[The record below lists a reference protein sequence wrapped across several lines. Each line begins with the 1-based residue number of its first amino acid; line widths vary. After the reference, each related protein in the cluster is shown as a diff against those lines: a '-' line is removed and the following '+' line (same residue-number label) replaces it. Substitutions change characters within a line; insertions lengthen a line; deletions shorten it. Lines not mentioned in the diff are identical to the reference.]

1 MNNFLLCINCKNL
14 LKKFDINLPSFTH
27 YNFELIDKKNTF
39 YICNKC
45 NLISKQNLDKKN
57 LNFFNSKGY
66 FFTNHNQ
73 KSFNNKKNYLKHE
86 AQFEFLKKKNFL
98 FKGIKVLDI
107 GCNNGELISL
117 IKKDIKDSICKGYD
131 KNPFL
136 KKSLIK
142 KKLFFDYRKNK
153 IKKFDLIVMSH
164 SLIYFKDLKKI
175 IEQLMN
181 NLSKNGIIFIEN
193 SNFSSS
199 PFYLLMSDQFYFFT
213 PFFLQRL
220 FLKYEFFSELFY
232 PSILKGNFVMLFSK
246 NKNIKN
252 SLKEKYDFY
261 KSIRYLNFIKNFL
274 ISRKTKKFFIF
285 GTTVKA
291 AFLNFYLGKKVE
303 SFVDES
309 LVKNSFLN
317 KNVIHPNVLKKD
329 DFILVPLKD
338 KKNILKKLNTK
349 YKGKFSIL

>member
-1 MNNFLLCINCKNL
+1 MKNFFLCINCKSL
-14 LKKFDINLPSFTH
+14 LKKFDVNLPSFTH
-27 YNFELIDKKNTF
+27 FNFELIDKRNIF
-39 YICNKC
+39 YICDKC
-45 NLISKQNLDKKN
+45 NLISKQNLNKKN
-57 LNFFNSKGY
+57 LNFFNSKSY
-66 FFTNHNQ
+66 YFTNHNQ
-73 KSFNNKKNYLKHE
+73 KSFNRKKNYLKHE
-86 AQFEFLKKKNFL
+86 AQFEFLKKKKIL

-107 GCNNGELISL
+107 GCNSGELISL
-117 IKKDIKDSICKGYD
+117 IRRDIKNSICKGYD

-153 IKKFDLIVMSH
+153 TKKFDLIVMSH

-175 IEQLMN
+175 IEQLMK

-193 SNFSSS
+193 SNFLSS

-220 FLKYEFFSELFY
+220 FLKYKYFSELFY

-246 NKNIKN
+246 HKNIKS

-261 KSIRYLNFIKNFL
+261 KSIRYLNFIKKFI
-274 ISRKTKKFFIF
+274 ISRKKEKFFIF

-291 AFLNFYLGKKVE
+291 AFVNFYLGKKVV

-317 KNVIHPNVLKKD
+317 KNVIHPKILKKGD
-329 DFILVPLKD
+329 LILVPLRD

-349 YKGKFSIL
+349 YEGKFSIL

>member
-1 MNNFLLCINCKNL
+1 MKLFPCLNCKNL
-14 LKKFDINLPSFTH
+14 LKRFTINLPSFTH
-27 YNFELIDKKNTF
+27 FNFELIDKKNTF
-39 YICNKC
+39 YICDKC
-45 NLISKQNLDKKN
+45 NLISKQNLNKKN

-66 FFTNHNQ
+66 YFADQNQ
-73 KSFNNKKNYLKHE
+73 KSFNKKNNYLKHE
-86 AQFEFLKKKNFL
+86 AQFDFLQKKKVL

-107 GCNNGELISL
+107 GCNNGDLISL
-117 IKKDIKDSICKGYD
+117 IKKDVKNSICKGYD

-136 KKSLIK
+136 KKNLIK

-153 IKKFDLIVMSH
+153 TKKFDLIIMSH

-175 IEQLMN
+175 IEQLVK

-213 PFFLQRL
+213 PFFLQRF
-220 FLKYEFFSELFY
+220 FLKYQYFSELFY
-232 PSILKGNFVMLFSK
+232 PSALSGNFVMLFSK
-246 NKNIKN
+246 RKNIKN
-252 SLKEKYDFY
+252 FQKEKYDFY
-261 KSIRYLNFIKNFL
+261 KSINYLIFIKKFL
-274 ISRKTKKFFIF
+274 ISTKKKVYFIF

-291 AFLNFYLGKKVE
+291 AFLNFYLGKKVV
-303 SFVDES
+303 SFADES

-317 KNVIHPNVLKKD
+317 KKVIHPKTLKKSD
-329 DFILVPLKD
+329 LILVPLKD

-349 YKGKFSIL
+349 YEGKFSIL